1 MVCKGRICLFANSCK
16 WLCKAIY
23 GVYLSIHCAIECSVL
38 QRLCKSYAGTF
49 QTLPKNAEK
58 RPVWAAFLILIQHAK
73 RFGFPRFPAGQHP
86 KNGFIS
92 PFAGKNSFLKPHA
105 LQILILCD
113 PSQRSTPTHKCWRIL
128 RNARKYIPAW
138 LLCWSHG
145 SRNSPHAPRKIPM
158 RNSLCTAVMLP
169 KSAHWHA

>member
-16 WLCKAIY
+16 WLCKAIC

-38 QRLCKSYAGTF
+38 QRLCKSYAGAF

-73 RFGFPRFPAGQHP
+73 HSDFPRFPAGQHP

-105 LQILILCD
+105 LQNLILRD
-113 PSQRSTPTHKCWRIL
+113 PSQPGGPSRLIACSGWTAPSGAAARRCTPCRRPHWRSGIRAVPPR
-128 RNARKYIPAW
+128 APA
-138 LLCWSHG
+138 G
-145 SRNSPHAPRKIPM
+145 AGRSR
-158 RNSLCTAVMLP
+158 
-169 KSAHWHA
+169 

>member
-16 WLCKAIY
+16 WLCKAIC

-73 RFGFPRFPAGQHP
+73 HSDFPRFSTGQHP

-105 LQILILCD
+105 LQNLILRD
-113 PSQRSTPTHKCWRIL
+113 PSHPQGRAFLQEKGRAAPIRKTAEKNAPAAKGRGVWVNINRSRRASGQHDGR
-128 RNARKYIPAW
+128 A
-138 LLCWSHG
+138 
-145 SRNSPHAPRKIPM
+145 
-158 RNSLCTAVMLP
+158 
-169 KSAHWHA
+169 